1 MTQDQTNSLIEYGA
15 RRYIITITVVLC
27 TLLELIDT
35 TVVNVA
41 TNTLM
46 GNLGAT
52 ISEVSWVIAAYA
64 IANVIVVPMSGWLSS
79 FFGRKYYFA
88 VQLPSSH
95 SLH

>member
-1 MTQDQTNSLIEYGA
+1 MTQEQTNSLIEHGA
-15 RRYIITITVVLC
+15 RRYIITVTVVLC

-52 ISEVSWVIAAYA
+52 H
-64 IANVIVVPMSGWLSS
+64 
-79 FFGRKYYFA
+79 F
-88 VQLPSSH
+88 
-95 SLH
+95 